1 MNALHLALS
10 IAFADPALTQPPDSV
25 YHGRDGRT
33 VVSLPR
39 LEQSIKVDGNLNE
52 PAWADAAV
60 LTGFSQ
66 YQPVDRRPA
75 RDSTEVL
82 VWYAPD
88 AIYFGVRAYSPA
100 GSVNANLSDRD
111 KIGADDGIDIILNT
125 FNDGRQA
132 FVFGV
137 NALGVQAD
145 GTINEAVISSGGRNS
160 PTASSADLSANYV
173 YESKGRVTAYG
184 YEVEVRIPFKSLRY
198 QSTASQDWGLQIIR
212 RVQYLGHENTWTP
225 AARDA
230 ASLLAQSG
238 TLKGLNGL
246 QRGVVVDINPSV
258 VGRET
263 GGPRTDNSWRYVP
276 SGPELGGQV
285 RWGVT
290 NNHTLNAAINP
301 DFSQVEADVVAFQ
314 FDPRQALFFPERRPF
329 FLEGIEN
336 FSAPDG
342 LIYTRSITKPDL
354 AVKLTGKSLGTNIAV
369 LSALDDRTSS
379 YSDGHPF
386 LNIVRA
392 VRDVGKQNRIGFTY
406 TDRYDADDVNRV
418 AAVDA
423 RVVARD
429 IWSFTGHVANSYNR
443 SAVESGNSPL
453 FSARLNRNGRRY
465 DFNANLLGVSEDF
478 QARAGFIGRNDVVD
492 YGVSQTL
499 TFFPGAG
506 KRVESWGVGIR
517 HQQTGRYQAMMN
529 GRASQDRKLHFN
541 SNMAVRGGWRF
552 TASIFIESFG
562 FDSLLYQDY
571 YIDRDLGAGLRDT
584 VKFTGGADRR
594 LNNLDLLVTAATP
607 QWSRFSADVF
617 YAGGKDENFEEWQSG
632 LVHFFTLNLRYR
644 PTDQLR
650 VEGQY
655 QLQQFNRW
663 EDRTTVSERHV
674 PRIKV
679 EYQAGRYIFF
689 RVVGQYDS
697 QVKDDRRDDERT
709 NDPLLLRGSNGSFT
723 RLAAFK
729 RNRIRAD
736 WLFSYQPT
744 PGTVFFLGYGST
756 LAEAEPFKF
765 NNLQR
770 TQDGFFVK
778 WSYLFRLN

>member
-1 MNALHLALS
+1 MIGFAL
-10 IAFADPALTQPPDSV
+10 AFALAAADSAPPTDSV
-25 YHGRDGRT
+25 YNGRGGRT
-33 VVSLPR
+33 QVSLPR
-39 LEQSIKVDGNLNE
+39 QVEQKITIDGNLGE
-52 PAWADAAV
+52 PAWANASM

-75 RDSTEVL
+75 TDSTEVF

-88 AIYFGVRAYSPA
+88 AIYFGVKAYSPA

-111 KIGADDGIDIILNT
+111 RISADDGVDIVLNT

-145 GTINEAVISSGGRNS
+145 GTINESNVASGGGRNTS
-160 PTASSADLSANYV
+160 SATSADLSANYV
-173 YESKGRVTAYG
+173 YESKGRVTEYG
-184 YEVEVRIPFKSLRY
+184 YEVEIRIPFKSLRY
-198 QSTASQDWGLQIIR
+198 QALPSQDWGLQVVR

-238 TLKGLNGL
+238 TLKGLTGL

-263 GGPRTDNSWRYVP
+263 GGPRSDDTWRYLP
-276 SGPELGGQV
+276 SGPEYGGQV

-290 NNHTLNAAINP
+290 NNLTMNAAINP

-342 LIYTRSITKPDL
+342 LIYTRAIAKPDL

-369 LSALDDRTSS
+369 LSAIDDRTSS
-379 YSDGHPF
+379 FSNGHPV
-386 LNIVRA
+386 LNIVRG

-418 AAVDA
+418 TGLDA
-423 RVVARD
+423 RLVTRD
-429 IWSFTGHVANSYNR
+429 IWSFTGHVANSYTR
-443 SAVESGNSPL
+443 SGNTSAHSPL

-465 DFNANLLGVSEDF
+465 DFNANLTGVSEDF
-478 QARAGFIGRNDVVD
+478 QAQAGFIGRNDVVD
-492 YGVSQTL
+492 YAINNAW

-506 KRVESWGVGIR
+506 KRIESWGLGVR
-517 HQQTGRYQAMMN
+517 HQQTGRYQAMVN
-529 GRASQDRKLHFN
+529 GRASQDRKIHFN

-552 TASIFIESFG
+552 TASVFIESFG

-571 YIDRDLGAGLRDT
+571 YIDRDLGGGVRDT
-584 VKFTGGADRR
+584 VKFTGGADQR
-594 LNNLDLLVTAATP
+594 LGNFDVLFTAATP

-617 YAGGKDENFEEWQSG
+617 YVGGKDENFEEWQSG
-632 LVHFFTLNLRYR
+632 LIHFFTLNLRYR

-655 QLQQFNRW
+655 QWQQFNRW
-663 EDRTTVSERHV
+663 KDRTTVSERHV
-674 PRIKV
+674 PRVKV
-679 EYQAGRYIFF
+679 EYQIGRYVFF

-697 QVKDDRRDDERT
+697 QVKDDRRDDGRT
-709 NDPLLLRGSNGSFT
+709 EDPLLLRASDGTFSH
-723 RLAAFK
+723 LAAFK

-756 LAEAEPFKF
+756 LDEPEPFRF
-765 NNLQR
+765 NNLRR

-778 WSYLFRLN
+778 WSYLYRVN